1 MGKTLIEALNG
12 FAEFSEMSE
21 FMDDEQFTDA
31 LATIVKM
38 MASPD
43 IPPAKA
49 QVLIVKLQAYSAK
62 FSMYATFYVNIDKK
76 QREKK
81 NMYFSM
87 SKALDDLVGALKYT
101 ARNSFG

>member
-1 MGKTLIEALNG
+1 MELIDALNG
-12 FAEFSEMSE
+12 IAEFTNMVE
-21 FMDDEQFTDA
+21 FMEDDEFTDS
-31 LATIVKM
+31 LNSIVKIM
-38 MASPD
+38 RNPD
-43 IPPAKA
+43 IPPAAAAK
-49 QVLIVKLQAYSAK
+49 LINKLQAYSAK
-62 FSMYATFYVNIDKK
+62 FSVLGSYYVNIDKK